1 MFTLS
6 IRIYTKVIVEQI
18 WDEEIA
24 VRVIEDGAEM
34 TFSALDVPFL
44 AVNPKCVEDMT
55 GFFCFA

>member
-1 MFTLS
+1 
-6 IRIYTKVIVEQI
+6 VIVEQI